1 LEQIMHL
8 NTERRGHI
16 LWARLNRPERLN
28 ALSSTILDGLTKVAD
43 EVSSNIDIRCLVIT
57 GTGRSF
63 CAGADL
69 KERGALG
76 ADDRWRYVRK
86 VNEVVAK
93 LDEIPVPV
101 IAAING
107 YAMGGGVE
115 VVAISDFRLASK
127 AAIFGLP
134 EARRGIIAGGSIVR
148 LVRDV
153 SPALAARLCY
163 TGDDLG
169 ADEALQLGLLDA
181 VYEDVV
187 HLEQEAQT
195 LAERIARNAPLALRA
210 SKRLM
215 RGAQSGFSAAAMT
228 LALEIRAPLEDTDD
242 SREGLLAFAEKRNP
256 VFQGR

>member
-1 LEQIMHL
+1 MHL
-8 NTERRGHI
+8 ITERRGHVM
-16 LWARLNRPERLN
+16 WARLNRPERLN
-28 ALSSTILDGLTKVAD
+28 ALSTTILDGLSETAD
-43 EVSSNIDIRCLVIT
+43 EVRRNVDIRCLVIT
-57 GTGRSF
+57 GSGRSF

-69 KERGALG
+69 KERGAMG
-76 ADDRWRYVRK
+76 VDDRWRYVRK
-86 VNEVVAK
+86 VNEVVAR

-115 VVAISDFRLASK
+115 VVAISDFRLATK
-127 AAIFGLP
+127 TAVFGLP
-134 EARRGIIAGGSIVR
+134 EVRRGIIAGGSIVR

-169 ADEALQLGLLDA
+169 ADEALRLGLLDG
-181 VYEDVV
+181 VYEDTAQ
-187 HLEQEAQT
+187 LEQEAQA

-215 RGAQSGFSAAAMT
+215 RGAQSGFSASEMM
-228 LALEIRAPLEDTDD
+228 LALEIRAPLEDTAD
-242 SREGLLAFAEKRNP
+242 SREGLLAFAEKRDP
-256 VFQGR
+256 VFQGK

>member
-1 LEQIMHL
+1 MHL
-8 NTERRGHI
+8 VTERRAHI
-16 LWARLNRPERLN
+16 MWARLNRPERLN
-28 ALSSTILDGLTKVAD
+28 ALSTTILDGLTEVAD
-43 EVSSNIDIRCLVIT
+43 EVRSNVDIRCLVIT
-57 GTGRSF
+57 GSGRSF

-69 KERGALG
+69 KERGAMG
-76 ADDRWRYVRK
+76 VDDRWRYVRK
-86 VNEVVAK
+86 VNEVVAR

-115 VVAISDFRLASK
+115 VVAISDFRLATK
-127 AAIFGLP
+127 AAVFALP
-134 EARRGIIAGGSIVR
+134 EVRRGIIAGGSIVR

-163 TGDDLG
+163 TGDDLS
-169 ADEALQLGLLDA
+169 ADEALRLGLVDG
-181 VYEDVV
+181 VYEDTAR
-187 HLEQEAQT
+187 LEQEAQA

-215 RGAQSGFSAAAMT
+215 RGAQSGFSASAMM
-228 LALEIRAPLEDTDD
+228 LALEIRAPLEDTAD
-242 SREGLLAFAEKRNP
+242 SREGLRAFAEKRDP

>member
-1 LEQIMHL
+1 MHL
-8 NTERRGHI
+8 ITERRGHV

-28 ALSSTILDGLTKVAD
+28 ALSTTILDGLSEMAD
-43 EVSSNIDIRCLVIT
+43 EVRSNVDVRCLVIT
-57 GTGRSF
+57 GSGRSF

-69 KERGALG
+69 KERGAMG
-76 ADDRWRYVRK
+76 VDDRWRYVRK

-115 VVAISDFRLASK
+115 VVAISDFRLANK

-134 EARRGIIAGGSIVR
+134 EVRRGIIAGGSIVR

-169 ADEALQLGLLDA
+169 ADEALRLGLLDG
-181 VYEDVV
+181 VYENTER
-187 HLEQEAQT
+187 LEEEAQA

-215 RGAQSGFSAAAMT
+215 RGAQAGFSASAMM
-228 LALEIRAPLEDTDD
+228 LALEIRAPLEDTAD
-242 SREGLLAFAEKRNP
+242 SREGLLAFAEKREP
-256 VFQGR
+256 VFQGK